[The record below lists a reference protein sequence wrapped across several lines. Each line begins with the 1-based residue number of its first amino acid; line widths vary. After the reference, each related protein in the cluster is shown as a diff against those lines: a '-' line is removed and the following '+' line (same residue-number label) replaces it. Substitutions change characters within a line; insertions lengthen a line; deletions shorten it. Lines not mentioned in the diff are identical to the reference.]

1 MCGISGIL
9 QTDGAMVDERL
20 LKRMTD
26 ILSHRG
32 PDGEGFHC
40 EGPVGLGH
48 RRLAIIDLVTGDQ
61 PMPSDDGA
69 LSLVFNGEI
78 YNFRELR
85 KELESLGQRFRTSSD
100 TEVILRAYE
109 AWGLDCLSRLRGMFA
124 FALWDRRQGRLFLA
138 RDRAGI
144 KPLVYAWDGRRLL
157 FASEIKS
164 LLQDPT
170 VKRELDWDAFR
181 DYLVFHYSP
190 SPRSIFRGIR
200 KLPPASY
207 LVIDLARR
215 EPEVHRYWDLHFA
228 PDEQR
233 SEADWVEGLRWH
245 LRDAVRSHMVSDV
258 PIGAFLSGGVD
269 SSAVVALMAQE
280 SAAPIRTFS
289 IGFDEADFDELAYA
303 RQVARRYQT
312 DHCEFVVK
320 PDALEALPRLAWQ
333 LDEPFADSS
342 ALPTYY
348 VSKITREHVTVAL
361 SGDGGDENFAGYR
374 RYALAQQRHE
384 RLDRLPGTLG
394 RLLAAVGAAVLPSG
408 TPGQGYLELLGA
420 DAIDRYF
427 RMVTYQRTATL
438 GRLLTGDVRARVDID
453 VNPAGFRRLALEG
466 GAPDYLS
473 TLQYLDVRT
482 YLPEDI
488 LTKVDRTSM
497 LVSLESRVPLLDH
510 ILMEYVAT
518 IPSGLKLRDGQGKAI
533 FKAAMAPDVPS
544 DVISRRKMGF
554 GVPLGAWFRHE
565 LRDYARDTL
574 LSSRARD
581 RGLFAPDGVEAILAE
596 HARGRRDRSAQI
608 WALLLFE
615 EWARRWLDG

>member
-1 MCGISGIL
+1 
-9 QTDGAMVDERL
+9 
-20 LKRMTD
+20 
-26 ILSHRG
+26 
-32 PDGEGFHC
+32 
-40 EGPVGLGH
+40 
-48 RRLAIIDLVTGDQ
+48 
-61 PMPSDDGA
+61 
-69 LSLVFNGEI
+69 
-78 YNFRELR
+78 
-85 KELESLGQRFRTSSD
+85 
-100 TEVILRAYE
+100 
-109 AWGLDCLSRLRGMFA
+109 
-124 FALWDRRQGRLFLA
+124 
-138 RDRAGI
+138 
-144 KPLVYAWDGRRLL
+144 
-157 FASEIKS
+157 
-164 LLQDPT
+164 
-170 VKRELDWDAFR
+170 
-181 DYLVFHYSP
+181 
-190 SPRSIFRGIR
+190 
-200 KLPPASY
+200 
-207 LVIDLARR
+207 
-215 EPEVHRYWDLHFA
+215 
-228 PDEQR
+228 
-233 SEADWVEGLRWH
+233 
-245 LRDAVRSHMVSDV
+245 
-258 PIGAFLSGGVD
+258 
-269 SSAVVALMAQE
+269 VALMAQE

-320 PDALEALPRLAWQ
+320 PDAFEALPRLAWQ

-384 RLDRLPGTLG
+384 RLDRLPGSLG
-394 RLLAAVGAAVLPSG
+394 RLLASVGAAVLPSG
-408 TPGQGYLELLGA
+408 APGQGYLELLGA

-438 GRLLTGDVRARVDID
+438 GRLLTGDVRARMDSD
-453 VNPAGFRRLALEG
+453 VNAAGFRRLALEG

-510 ILMEYVAT
+510 VLMEYVAT

-533 FKAAMAPDVPS
+533 FKAAMASDLPS
-544 DVISRRKMGF
+544 DVIGRRKMGF

-565 LRDYARDTL
+565 LKDYARDTL

>member
-233 SEADWVEGLRWH
+233 SESDWVEGLRWH

-320 PDALEALPRLAWQ
+320 PDAFEALPRLAWQ